1 MEISSSGKILG
12 ATVKGID
19 LAQPLS
25 DRDCKRIPR
34 ALGAYGVLCF
44 PDQRLE
50 TQELARFGRG
60 AGHERRPVLIAYID
74 LHRHGVFKTS
84 LRSKMLLARVER
96 ACHATVTFPFPVP
109 LNRRH
114 RA

>member
-25 DRDCKRIPR
+25 DRDCKRILR

-50 TQELARFGRG
+50 TQELARFGRMFG
-60 AGHERRPVLIAYID
+60 ELEINIANQFHEPGFPEENLRVIGPLR
-74 LHRHGVFKTS
+74 GVDYFVSPKT
-84 LRSKMLLARVER
+84 RFRI
-96 ACHATVTFPFPVP
+96 
-109 LNRRH
+109 
-114 RA
+114 

>member
-25 DRDCKRIPR
+25 DRDCKRILR

-50 TQELARFGRG
+50 TQALERFGRMFG
-60 AGHERRPVLIAYID
+60 ELETA
-74 LHRHGVFKTS
+74 
-84 LRSKMLLARVER
+84 
-96 ACHATVTFPFPVP
+96 
-109 LNRRH
+109 
-114 RA
+114 